1 MAKNK
6 VIKKDELEDVFDFST
21 MLEPAYEEEIMTDMM
36 KCLVESGTQQMRL
49 AFELTQLIVEK
60 NPSEKMTEE
69 QILASFKRASKAVT
83 ANFPMEGL
91 WDKWGK

>member
-6 VIKKDELEDVFDFST
+6 IIKKDELEDVFDFST
-21 MLEPAYEEEIMTDMM
+21 MLEPTYEEEIMTDMM
-36 KCLVESGTQQMRL
+36 KCLIESGTQQMRL

-60 NPSEKMTEE
+60 KPSEKMTEE